1 MVQKSSVIAGPR
13 GFDILPGQH
22 GLDRYRYLSDRTKGT
37 QQDLGGLLLLVFTVL
52 PGGSCIRRHAWLVQ
66 PRFWMG
72 NFVADRSRYLPDLS
86 LVPPLSGQ
94 TGRREAARRGDEQPT
109 SPNHRGAG
117 AGV

>member
-37 QQDLGGLLLLVFTVL
+37 QQDLGGLLPLVFSVL
-52 PGGSCIRRHAWLVQ
+52 AGGSCIRRHAWLVE
-66 PRFWMG
+66 PGVCMG

-86 LVPPLSGQ
+86 LLPALSGQ
-94 TGRREAARRGDEQPT
+94 PRRREAARIGGSQPHPANRAST
-109 SPNHRGAG
+109 GR
-117 AGV
+117 

>member
-37 QQDLGGLLLLVFTVL
+37 QQDLGGLLLLVFYVL

-66 PRFWMG
+66 PGFRMG

-86 LVPPLSGQ
+86 LLPALSGK
-94 TGRREAARRGDEQPT
+94 TRRRGAACG
-109 SPNHRGAG
+109 GAAQRQAETNRS
-117 AGV
+117 AG